1 MTRRPT
7 RCATFLR
14 GGSRSLWSWTTARS
28 LRRFRR
34 PWPPVRPSRR
44 STVQAA
50 AAAEPVAEQV
60 SRGPVG
66 PRRGEGVRR
75 GRQVF
80 SGRRQGA
87 GGPRL
92 SGATRGRQCFTR
104 SPQAE
109 GRRRDRITV
118 PVTACQRFLDIAGER
133 ITHQEETWSSARRRL
148 HRRIPRQPVH
158 RQENPSDQE
167 SGGQRHYSRSR
178 HHLHREGR
186 RRGRHHPGD
195 RRPRRPDRRELHVL
209 STSLSPQPFA
219 PTTLTTSTRI
229 SRSTE
234 QRR

>member
-1 MTRRPT
+1 MVLTGSAVHQAVQTLANGSAESAIDRAS
-7 RCATFLR
+7 RCRHGDGGGESER
-14 GGSRSLWSWTTARS
+14 GA
-28 LRRFRR
+28 
-34 PWPPVRPSRR
+34 
-44 STVQAA
+44 
-50 AAAEPVAEQV
+50 
-60 SRGPVG
+60 VG

-75 GRQVF
+75 GRRAF

-87 GGPRL
+87 GDPRR
-92 SGATRGRQCFTR
+92 SGATRGRQCFAR

-133 ITHQEETWSSARRRL
+133 ITHQEETWPSARRRL

-158 RQENPSDQE
+158 RQDHPSDQE

-209 STSLSPQPFA
+209 STSLSPQPLA
-219 PTTLTTSTRI
+219 PTTLTRSTRI